1 MLTTNNPDYEI
12 LHQTALKAPSS
23 SGVYLWRNREETVIY
38 VGKAKNLKNRLS
50 SYFSGNRQIKTE
62 LLVSNAAS
70 IEYITT
76 SNEYEAFLL
85 ENNLIKKYTPR
96 YNIQLKDGKSYPVL
110 KITDEPFPRFFKTRQ
125 VRRGDNS
132 LYFGPFPDAGAL
144 DTFIDTLYKVYPV
157 RHCRTFKKRDAP
169 CMYYHIGQCKAPCC
183 NKIDEQTY
191 NEYIEEIKSLL
202 EGKGDETVVKITAKM
217 KEAAANLNFEK
228 AARLRDGLRA
238 LTIMQNQN
246 IVEDFAS
253 EDRDYIAH
261 WREGELVSFTVLK
274 IRDGKLL
281 GRDNYR
287 VESMNED
294 EELLEEFARAYY
306 SEETALPPK
315 IFVDE
320 KDNTEFLEQW
330 LTQLAGSNEQLE
342 VENSAVVEPV
352 ETTVISTVA
361 NDSER
366 NGEIYPTETTDE
378 NLGGTCL
385 AAGRAFRTSANRS
398 IPTLPSG
405 RFGTPTAVLQS
416 LPRESEASENTAA
429 IESAVTR
436 SAVVEH
442 VETTGHFDK
451 LNDHTAHCSPLTA
464 HYTTILEKVTSSSSR
479 RDIAALNMARENAKE
494 DIIRRIRE
502 RGDMPALNELKD
514 LLALPRL
521 PERIEGFDI
530 AHIGGKFPVAS
541 LISFWKGNPDKKNYR
556 YFRLKT
562 TNGVIDDF
570 ASMREAA
577 TRRYS
582 RLSNENADL
591 PDLILIDG
599 GIGQVNAVDGILKM
613 LNLDIPIAGLAKR
626 DEEIWRP
633 HASKPICLPRRS
645 DALRLL
651 QRVRDETHRF
661 ATSRNQNLR
670 TKENTVSVFA
680 SLPHIGEKREKILI
694 KTFTTLEN
702 LASSE
707 EAKIAQALGVR
718 SDIATEIL
726 LAARAALEKRNE
738 TKDSKKALFAAQIG
752 GLSHESEYYTA
763 SLANAALE

>member
-1 MLTTNNPDYEI
+1 MQTNQNPFYET

-50 SYFSGNRQIKTE
+50 SYFSGGRAIKTE

-76 SNEYEAFLL
+76 ANEYEAFLL
-85 ENNLIKKYTPR
+85 ENNLIKKYSPR

-110 KITDEPFPRFFKTRQ
+110 KITNEEFPRFYKTRQ
-125 VRRGDNS
+125 VHRTDGAS
-132 LYFGPFPDAGAL
+132 YFGPYPDSGAL
-144 DTFIDTLYKVYPV
+144 DTFIDSLYKVYPV
-157 RHCRTFKKRDAP
+157 RHCRTFKKREAP
-169 CMYYHIGQCKAPCC
+169 CMYYHIGRCKAPCC
-183 NKIDEQTY
+183 NKIDKETY
-191 NEYIEEIKSLL
+191 NIYIEEIKSLL
-202 EGKGDETVVKITAKM
+202 EGKGTETQEKITAQM
-217 KEAAANLNFEK
+217 KEAAAALNFEK

-246 IVEDFAS
+246 IVEDFAA

-287 VESMNED
+287 VESLGED
-294 EELLEEFARAYY
+294 DELLEEFARAYY
-306 SEETALPPK
+306 TDKDSLPPK
-315 IFVDE
+315 IFISEED
-320 KDNTEFLEQW
+320 KTEFLEQY
-330 LTQLAGSNEQLE
+330 LKELGGPASPSGVTSFANAHSSAPDGRSGTPAAALHTLPRKGEAESSHHYEMQSNEDVSQF
-342 VENSAVVEPV
+342 
-352 ETTVISTVA
+352 STF
-361 NDSER
+361 NFQFS
-366 NGEIYPTETTDE
+366 
-378 NLGGTCL
+378 
-385 AAGRAFRTSANRS
+385 
-398 IPTLPSG
+398 
-405 RFGTPTAVLQS
+405 
-416 LPRESEASENTAA
+416 
-429 IESAVTR
+429 
-436 SAVVEH
+436 
-442 VETTGHFDK
+442 
-451 LNDHTAHCSPLTA
+451 
-464 HYTTILEKVTSSSSR
+464 ILEKVTESSSR

-494 DIIRRIRE
+494 DIIRRVRE

-514 LLALPRL
+514 LLHLPRL

-582 RLSNENADL
+582 RLSNENAEL

-599 GIGQVNAVDGILKM
+599 GIGQVNAVDGILNM
-613 LNLDIPIAGLAKR
+613 LGLDIPIAGLAKR

-633 HASKPICLPRRS
+633 HASHPICLPRRS

-680 SLPHIGEKREKILI
+680 SLPHVGEKREKILI

-702 LASSE
+702 LAASQ
-707 EAKIAQALGVR
+707 EAQIAQALHVR
-718 SDIATEIL
+718 APEASEIL
-726 LAARAALEKRNE
+726 LAARAELEKRNE
-738 TKDSKKALFAAQIG
+738 TKNAKKTMFQAQLG
-752 GLSHESEYYTA
+752 SLSTESEQKDESYA
-763 SLANAALE
+763 STLADAALE

>member
-1 MLTTNNPDYEI
+1 MTAKQNPAYEK
-12 LHQTALKAPSS
+12 LHETARRAPSS
-23 SGVYLWRNREETVIY
+23 SGVYLWRNSEETVIY

-50 SYFSGNRQIKTE
+50 SYFSGERAIKTE
-62 LLVSNAAS
+62 LLVSNAVS

-76 SNEYEAFLL
+76 ANEYEAFLL

-110 KITDEPFPRFFKTRQ
+110 KITKEDFPRFYKTRQ
-125 VRRGDNS
+125 VKRGDGS
-132 LYFGPFPDAGAL
+132 LYFGPFPDASAL
-144 DTFIDTLYKVYPV
+144 DTFIDSLYKVYPV
-157 RHCRTFKKRDAP
+157 RHCRTFKKREAP

-183 NKIDEQTY
+183 SKIDKESY
-191 NEYIEEIKSLL
+191 AVYIEEIKDLL
-202 EGKGDETVVKITAKM
+202 EGKGNETELKITAKM
-217 KEAAANLNFEK
+217 KEAAAALNFEK

-246 IVEDFAS
+246 IVEGFSS

-294 EELLEEFARAYY
+294 NELLEEFARAYY
-306 SEETALPPK
+306 ENENSLPPK
-315 IFVDE
+315 IFIDE
-320 KDNTEFLEQW
+320 NDDTEFLEKFLSTDWHRFSQIKDSEGGTASPSGVPSFANAHSAAPAGRVGTPAAA
-330 LTQLAGSNEQLE
+330 LHTLPHDSEAGS
-342 VENSAVVEPV
+342 
-352 ETTVISTVA
+352 
-361 NDSER
+361 
-366 NGEIYPTETTDE
+366 
-378 NLGGTCL
+378 
-385 AAGRAFRTSANRS
+385 
-398 IPTLPSG
+398 
-405 RFGTPTAVLQS
+405 
-416 LPRESEASENTAA
+416 
-429 IESAVTR
+429 VTQ
-436 SAVVEH
+436 
-442 VETTGHFDK
+442 
-451 LNDHTAHCSPLTA
+451 
-464 HYTTILEKVTSSSSR
+464 TILERVTSSSAR
-479 RDIAALNMARENAKE
+479 RDIAALNMAKENAKE

-502 RGDMPALNELKD
+502 RGDMPALNELKE

-582 RLSNENADL
+582 RLSNEKLEL

-599 GIGQVNAVDGILKM
+599 GIGQVNAVDGILRM
-613 LNLDIPIAGLAKR
+613 LDLDIPIAGLAKR

-680 SLPHIGEKREKILI
+680 SLPNVGEKREKILI

-702 LASSE
+702 LAGSE
-707 EAKIAQALGVR
+707 EAKIAQALNIR
-718 SDIATEIL
+718 ADKATEIL
-726 LAARAALEKRNE
+726 LAARELLSKRNE
-738 TKDSKKALFAAQIG
+738 TKESRKFMFDAEL
-752 GLSHESEYYTA
+752 GLGKNEESDYA
-763 SLANAALE
+763 SSLADSALSD

>member
-1 MLTTNNPDYEI
+1 MLTTKTSEYEK
-12 LHQTALKAPSS
+12 LHETALRAPSS
-23 SGVYLWRNREETVIY
+23 SGVYLWRNHEETVIY

-50 SYFSGNRQIKTE
+50 SYFSGNRAIKTE

-110 KITDEPFPRFFKTRQ
+110 KITSEEFPRFYKTRQ
-125 VRRGDNS
+125 VHRNDGAT
-132 LYFGPFPDAGAL
+132 YFGPYPDSGAL
-144 DTFIDTLYKVYPV
+144 DTFIDSLYKVYPV
-157 RHCRTFKKRDAP
+157 RHCRTFKKREAP
-169 CMYYHIGQCKAPCC
+169 CMYYHIGRCKAPCC
-183 NKIDEQTY
+183 NKIDKETY
-191 NEYIEEIKSLL
+191 NVYIDEIKALL
-202 EGKGDETVVKITAKM
+202 EGKGDETVNKLTAQM
-217 KEAAANLNFEK
+217 KEAAAALNFEK

-246 IVEDFAS
+246 IVEDFAA

-274 IRDGKLL
+274 IRGGKLL

-287 VESMNED
+287 VESLNED

-306 SEETALPPK
+306 TDKDSLPPK
-315 IFVDE
+315 IFIDE
-320 KDNTEFLEQW
+320 KDKAEFLEQY
-330 LTQLAGSNEQLE
+330 LKELGGPASPSGVPPFANAHSLAATSGLHTLPHESKAGS
-342 VENSAVVEPV
+342 
-352 ETTVISTVA
+352 
-361 NDSER
+361 
-366 NGEIYPTETTDE
+366 
-378 NLGGTCL
+378 
-385 AAGRAFRTSANRS
+385 
-398 IPTLPSG
+398 
-405 RFGTPTAVLQS
+405 
-416 LPRESEASENTAA
+416 
-429 IESAVTR
+429 
-436 SAVVEH
+436 
-442 VETTGHFDK
+442 
-451 LNDHTAHCSPLTA
+451 
-464 HYTTILEKVTSSSSR
+464 ILERVTESSSR

-494 DIIRRIRE
+494 DIIRRVRE

-514 LLALPRL
+514 LLHLPRL

-582 RLSNENADL
+582 RLSNENAEL

-599 GIGQVNAVDGILKM
+599 GIGQVNAVDGILNM
-613 LNLDIPIAGLAKR
+613 LGLDIPIAGLAKR

-633 HASKPICLPRRS
+633 HASHPICLPRRS

-661 ATSRNQNLR
+661 ATSRNQTLR

-680 SLPHIGEKREKILI
+680 SLPHVGDKREKLLI
-694 KTFTTLEN
+694 KAFSTLEN
-702 LASSE
+702 LASAQ
-707 EAKIAQALGVR
+707 EAQIAQALNVR
-718 SDIATEIL
+718 SGIAAEIL
-726 LAARAALEKRNE
+726 LAARSELEKRNE
-738 TKDSKKALFAAQIG
+738 TKAPKKTMFAAQLDAG
-752 GLSHESEYYTA
+752 DAKRDESYA
-763 SLANAALE
+763 SSLADAALE

>member
-1 MLTTNNPDYEI
+1 MLTTNNPEYEK
-12 LHQTALKAPSS
+12 LHETALKAPSS
-23 SGVYLWRNREETVIY
+23 SGVYLWRNHEETVIY

-50 SYFSGNRQIKTE
+50 SYFSGNRAIKTE

-76 SNEYEAFLL
+76 ANEYEAFLL
-85 ENNLIKKYTPR
+85 ENNLIKKYSPR

-110 KITDEPFPRFFKTRQ
+110 KITNEEFPRFYKTRQ
-125 VRRGDNS
+125 VHRTDGAS
-132 LYFGPFPDAGAL
+132 YFGPYPDSGAL
-144 DTFIDTLYKVYPV
+144 DTFIDSLYKVYPV
-157 RHCRTFKKRDAP
+157 RHCRTFKKREAP
-169 CMYYHIGQCKAPCC
+169 CMYYHIGRCKAPCC
-183 NKIDEQTY
+183 NKIDKETY
-191 NEYIEEIKSLL
+191 NLYIDEIRSLL
-202 EGKGDETVVKITAKM
+202 EGKGTETQEKITAQM
-217 KEAAANLNFEK
+217 KEAAAALNFEK

-246 IVEDFAS
+246 IVEDFAA
-253 EDRDYIAH
+253 EDRDYIGY

-287 VESMNED
+287 VESLNED
-294 EELLEEFARAYY
+294 DELLEEFARAYY
-306 SEETALPPK
+306 SDATNLPPK
-315 IFVDE
+315 IFIDE
-320 KDNTEFLEQW
+320 KDKAEFLEQW
-330 LTQLAGSNEQLE
+330 LKQ
-342 VENSAVVEPV
+342 VENGKRKTESLEGGPASPSGVPPF
-352 ETTVISTVA
+352 A
-361 NDSER
+361 NAHSL
-366 NGEIYPTETTDE
+366 T
-378 NLGGTCL
+378 
-385 AAGRAFRTSANRS
+385 ATSGLH
-398 IPTLPSG
+398 TLPH
-405 RFGTPTAVLQS
+405 
-416 LPRESEASENTAA
+416 ESEAGSGYRAGITDSVE
-429 IESAVTR
+429 TR
-436 SAVVEH
+436 SKPVSQVLPPQDGVAPYLPQESKA
-442 VETTGHFDK
+442 G
-451 LNDHTAHCSPLTA
+451 S
-464 HYTTILEKVTSSSSR
+464 ILERVTESSSR

-494 DIIRRIRE
+494 DIIRRVRE

-514 LLALPRL
+514 LLHLPRL

-582 RLSNENADL
+582 RLSNENTEL

-599 GIGQVNAVDGILKM
+599 GIGQVNAVDGILNM
-613 LNLDIPIAGLAKR
+613 LGLDIPIAGLAKR

-633 HASKPICLPRRS
+633 HASHPICLPRRS

-680 SLPHIGEKREKILI
+680 SLPHVGEKREKILI

-702 LASSE
+702 LAASQ
-707 EAKIAQALGVR
+707 EAQIAQALHVR
-718 SDIATEIL
+718 APEASEIL
-726 LAARAALEKRNE
+726 LAARAELEKRNE
-738 TKDSKKALFAAQIG
+738 TKNAKKTMFQAQLG
-752 GLSHESEYYTA
+752 SLSTESEQKDESYA
-763 SLANAALE
+763 STLADAALE

>member
-1 MLTTNNPDYEI
+1 MLTTNNPEYEK
-12 LHQTALKAPSS
+12 LHETALKAPSS
-23 SGVYLWRNREETVIY
+23 SGVYLWRNHEKTVIY

-50 SYFSGNRQIKTE
+50 SYFSGNRAIKTE

-76 SNEYEAFLL
+76 ANEYEAFLL
-85 ENNLIKKYTPR
+85 ENNLIKKYSPR

-110 KITDEPFPRFFKTRQ
+110 KITNEEFPRFYKTRQ
-125 VRRGDNS
+125 VHRTDGAS
-132 LYFGPFPDAGAL
+132 YFGPYPDSGAL
-144 DTFIDTLYKVYPV
+144 DTFIDSLYKVYPV
-157 RHCRTFKKRDAP
+157 RHCRTFKKREAP
-169 CMYYHIGQCKAPCC
+169 CMYYHIGRCKAPCC
-183 NKIDEQTY
+183 NKIDKETY
-191 NEYIEEIKSLL
+191 NLYIDEIRSLL
-202 EGKGDETVVKITAKM
+202 EGKGTETQEKITAQM
-217 KEAAANLNFEK
+217 KEAAAALNFEK

-246 IVEDFAS
+246 IVEDFAA

-287 VESMNED
+287 VESLNED
-294 EELLEEFARAYY
+294 DELLEEFARAYY
-306 SEETALPPK
+306 TDKDSLPPK
-315 IFVDE
+315 IFIDE
-320 KDNTEFLEQW
+320 KDKAEFLEQW
-330 LTQLAGSNEQLE
+330 LKQ
-342 VENSAVVEPV
+342 VENGKRK
-352 ETTVISTVA
+352 T
-361 NDSER
+361 
-366 NGEIYPTETTDE
+366 E
-378 NLGGTCL
+378 NLEGGPASPSGVPPFANAHSL
-385 AAGRAFRTSANRS
+385 AATSGLH
-398 IPTLPSG
+398 TLPH
-405 RFGTPTAVLQS
+405 
-416 LPRESEASENTAA
+416 ESEAGSGYRAGITD
-429 IESAVTR
+429 SAETR
-436 SAVVEH
+436 SKPVSQVLPPQNGVAPYLPQNASKPESDENSQLSTFH
-442 VETTGHFDK
+442 FPLSTTS
-451 LNDHTAHCSPLTA
+451 L
-464 HYTTILEKVTSSSSR
+464 LEKVSPSSSSR

-494 DIIRRIRE
+494 DIIRRVRE

-514 LLALPRL
+514 LLHLPRL

-582 RLSNENADL
+582 RLSNENAEL

-599 GIGQVNAVDGILKM
+599 GIGQVNAVDGILNM
-613 LNLDIPIAGLAKR
+613 LGLDIPIAGLAKR

-633 HASKPICLPRRS
+633 HASHPICLPRRS

-680 SLPHIGEKREKILI
+680 SLPHVGEKREKILI

-702 LASSE
+702 LAASQ
-707 EAKIAQALGVR
+707 EAQIAQALHVR
-718 SDIATEIL
+718 APEASEIL
-726 LAARAALEKRNE
+726 LAARAELEKRNE
-738 TKDSKKALFAAQIG
+738 TKNAKKTMFQAQLG
-752 GLSHESEYYTA
+752 SLSTESEQKDESYA
-763 SLANAALE
+763 STLADAALE